1 MILNVPFNPNLLY
14 DSMILNISKTEKKK
28 AQQKIKYSK
37 QNISNEVIVFFTAE
51 KLRQDSK
58 AMTLMFLP
66 VKREP

>member
-1 MILNVPFNPNLLY
+1 MILKVPFNPNLLY

>member
-1 MILNVPFNPNLLY
+1 MILKVPFNPNLLY

-58 AMTLMFLP
+58 AMTLMLLP